1 MEGEEKQMAHLRV
14 NTPDAGRD
22 RRQRGRLD
30 RDENVASQV
39 IAQEIQVWHS
49 LHTDSA
55 TRLDG
60 LLAHHE

>member
-39 IAQEIQVWHS
+39 VTQEIQVWHS
-49 LHTDSA
+49 LYTDSA
-55 TRLDG
+55 TRLDD
-60 LLAHHE
+60 LPAHHE